1 MAIKCSIKESKRNL
15 YILEYLIIRARRVK
29 MKKNIE
35 RRMGKMVRRRL

>member
-1 MAIKCSIKESKRNL
+1 M
-15 YILEYLIIRARRVK
+15 IRARRVK